1 MASSLRAPA
10 KVDYPSSD
18 GQPMAESD
26 YQRTPLTYAV
36 DRLRRHFRH
45 RDDRR

>member
-18 GQPMAESD
+18 GQPMAGSD
-26 YQRTPLTYAV
+26 YQRTPLT
-36 DRLRRHFRH
+36 
-45 RDDRR
+45 